1 MFLCLVVATC
11 PFSFLLFGLYGSKL
25 QCARGSG
32 GGEEQ
37 SSLHVSKKHHVYTGL
52 VGTLSYAQY
61 EGKFEMAVE
70 YWKWQWGLLCI
81 VCIFNELYERL

>member
-11 PFSFLLFGLYGSKL
+11 PFSCLLFGLYGSKL
-25 QCARGSG
+25 QCGRG

-37 SSLHVSKKHHVYTGL
+37 SLVFMYQKHHVYTGL
-52 VGTLSYAQY
+52 VGTLSYAPY

-70 YWKWQWGLLCI
+70 YWKWEWGLLCI